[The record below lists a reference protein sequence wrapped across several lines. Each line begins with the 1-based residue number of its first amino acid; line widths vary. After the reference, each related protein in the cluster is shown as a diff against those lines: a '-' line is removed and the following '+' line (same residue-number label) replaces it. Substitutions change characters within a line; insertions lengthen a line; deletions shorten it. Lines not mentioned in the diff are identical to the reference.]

1 MKTQMIRKHTSI
13 TYYSD
18 FSKHLLHLL
27 RICNSQDSN
36 HLQTEQMGAG
46 GADDSY
52 KSLYYGKEERH
63 FTIPILPP
71 RIRGE
76 VEKRLAYSQEQP
88 KWSSLR

>member
-52 KSLYYGKEERH
+52 CKVFL
-63 FTIPILPP
+63 FTTKLLKDYPP
-71 RIRGE
+71 F
-76 VEKRLAYSQEQP
+76 VL
-88 KWSSLR
+88 